1 MVLLDSQEVSF
12 PDPEFYH
19 PKDGLLAI
27 GGDLSVERLLLA
39 YQNGIFPWSNPG
51 APQEPWTPETPTKN
65 RNGLIVGVVIAMVVA
80 IATAGAEGPHVAATW
95 ADFVIVKQADGK
107 DLILIPAGGYKTT
120 EENLKNDP
128 RSQLLIGSKQLSGK
142 SGSGSGYRLSGLG
155 AIETTG
161 ANFEAVHTRF
171 SWARAA
177 LVIEVQSVDQLL

>member
-1 MVLLDSQEVSF
+1 MDNRKIVHFSL
-12 PDPEFYH
+12 
-19 PKDGLLAI
+19 I
-27 GGDLSVERLLLA
+27 GSS
-39 YQNGIFPWSNPG
+39 IFPFRFSGKILPMNKLE
-51 APQEPWTPETPTKN
+51 QLPENVFNK
-65 RNGLIVGVVIAMVVA
+65 VEVVA
-80 IATAGAEGPHVAATW
+80 ITTAGAEGPHVAATW

-128 RSQLLIGSKQLSGK
+128 RIQLLIGSKQLSGK